1 MSLYRQL
8 LAQRQRLDC
17 EIRSVRVIAVNRE
30 LAYRQLQKVPQTG
43 TIKALYA
50 DLQGQLGK
58 GIPNEEVVNDLL
70 DLLETHLGL

>member
-30 LAYRQLQKVPQTG
+30 LAQRQLQGVPQTG
-43 TIKALYA
+43 AIKTLYA
-50 DLQGQLGK
+50 DLQGQLLK
-58 GIPNEEVVNDLL
+58 GLPNEEVVDDLL
-70 DLLETHLGL
+70 DVLETHLGL

>member
-8 LAQRQRLDC
+8 LAQRQQLDC